1 MRFGIAT
8 HSTHSAYYQ
17 LNNEPMMKFLYAH
30 LYKCIVIIACI
41 LASVSASAQMENDGI
56 MIPKNYLCSGVM
68 YSNSS
73 WSYYWEGT
81 FKRDNG
87 NLGTVNTNMY
97 SLMVTYGIANNL
109 IATVSLPYITT
120 HASAGTL
127 HSQTGLQ
134 DLALN
139 VKWKGI
145 HLQQGSNKF
154 AVFASITGSIPASNY
169 QADYLPL
176 AIGSHSNDLTGRLVV
191 DYSYG
196 KAFFTGSGAY
206 MDRSNITIDRTSYY
220 TTTLINSNQVEL
232 PAMSDYNFR
241 IGYRS
246 KYLIVEGVAD
256 ISTSLGGFDIRK
268 NDMPFPGNRMNMST
282 AGGNLRFR
290 PKALYNLELT
300 AGDDYT
306 VAGRNV
312 GQANMIHGGLSYIF
326 GLKTKQVQDNYYKN

>member
-1 MRFGIAT
+1 
-8 HSTHSAYYQ
+8 
-17 LNNEPMMKFLYAH
+17 MKSLYTYF
-30 LYKCIVIIACI
+30 YKSLILFACI
-41 LASVSASAQMENDGI
+41 LGSAQYASAQMENDGI
-56 MIPKNYLCSGVM
+56 MIPKNYLCSGIM
-68 YSNSS
+68 YGNSN

-81 FKRDNG
+81 YKRNNG
-87 NLGTVNTNMY
+87 NIGTINTNMY

-109 IATVSLPYITT
+109 IATVSLPYITS

-127 HSQTGLQ
+127 HTQEGLQ

-139 VKWKGI
+139 IKWKALR
-145 HLQQGSNKF
+145 LQEGNSKF
-154 AVFASITGSIPASNY
+154 AVFASITGSVPVSDY

-176 AIGSHSNDLTGRLVV
+176 ALGSHSKDLTGRLVV

-206 MDRSNITIDRTSYY
+206 MSRSNTTIDRTSYY
-220 TTTLINSNQVEL
+220 TTELIYSNQVEL
-232 PAMSDYNFR
+232 PAMSNYNFR
-241 IGYRS
+241 LGYRS

-256 ISTSLGGFDIRK
+256 ISTSIGGFDIRK
-268 NDMPFPGNRMNMST
+268 NDMPFPSNRMNMST

-290 PKALYNLELT
+290 PKALYSLEFT
-300 AGDDYT
+300 AGDDYV

-326 GLKTKQVQDNYYKN
+326 GLAKKQKPQGNYYKN